1 MSTVLRVRAP
11 ASTANIGPAFDCAGA
26 ALDLWNELEIS
37 EGSGIVVTGEGAA
50 ELQADPDHLA
60 LRAFA
65 ALASVEGRRFVFHNR
80 IPLERGLG
88 SSAATIALGLAAA
101 AALGSEP
108 VSPHRLLELAL
119 EFEDHPDNLAPALL
133 GGACVA
139 WHGGG
144 ACSARRLADDLPL
157 APIVVIPPTRV
168 STVEAR
174 SALPEQLS
182 FTDAAHSAGRA
193 AMLGAAVARGDASLF
208 ARSLDDRLHEPYR
221 GSLSLPFAAL
231 RDELPPGAQGVT
243 ISGSGPTVIVWAD
256 RADVEGCVRELVPRF
271 PDARVLAARISPTGA
286 GVVA

>member
-1 MSTVLRVRAP
+1 MAGVLRVRAP

-26 ALDLWNELEIS
+26 ALELWNELEIS
-37 EGSGIVVTGEGAA
+37 VGSGVSVTGEGSGEIPTDAS
-50 ELQADPDHLA
+50 HLG

-65 ALASVEGRRFVFHNR
+65 ALAPLEGRRFAFHNR

-101 AALGSEP
+101 AAVSEQQLTP
-108 VSPHRLLELAL
+108 DRLLAIAL

-139 WHGGG
+139 WHGEG
-144 ACSARRLADDLPL
+144 ACSARRLADELPL
-157 APIVVIPPTRV
+157 APIVVIPPSRV

-174 SALPEQLS
+174 LALPEEIS
-182 FTDAAHSAGRA
+182 FADAAYSAGRA
-193 AMLGAAVARGDASLF
+193 AMLGASIARGDANLF

-221 GSLSLPFAAL
+221 GTLSAPFIEL
-231 RDELPPGAQGVT
+231 RRDRPNGARGVT

-256 RADVEGCVRELVPRF
+256 PDAVSGCVGDLEARF
-271 PDARVLAARISPTGA
+271 PDMRVIAARVSPSGA